1 MNNKLLAVLAVAVFL
16 ASGSVAVAAAP
27 SDAEGEIP
35 LGTVFVDAGGE
46 ATVLLKFNEL
56 SYTGD
61 KSYEFTMKAGVGESE
76 KQLFYGKGT
85 NNDVNNSAGYDL
97 PIDNGTEEPDEAAT
111 DVVTIKAA
119 LKGDVLGVYTITLTV
134 GSTVASGPYS
144 IYIDLDVITHPA
156 EGTSV
161 ELETVSYVV
170 DLKVTED
177 QTGIT
182 FSCNGNLYVKDAINA
197 ELTTTAGI
205 AVANYDWYAIGLP
218 SGLNVVKTDDGKLYL
233 RGLTTQSTEEE
244 DKPMK
249 IQLVGRDTNGNEIFA
264 TFSLTINAERVIK
277 YYISTDGT
285 SNEGKVLSNNND
297 TWAVKTN
304 SDKVILTI
312 EDKGT
317 YDVNVIDLNNEKA
330 QRVDAKKVTDPTS
343 SGQQFYVPING
354 AGAYSIEII
363 HDGGTKIVSLHIV
376 ADAVGSGAGFV
387 VIGGA

>member
-1 MNNKLLAVLAVAVFL
+1 M
-16 ASGSVAVAAAP
+16 
-27 SDAEGEIP
+27 
-35 LGTVFVDAGGE
+35 
-46 ATVLLKFNEL
+46 
-56 SYTGD
+56 
-61 KSYEFTMKAGVGESE
+61 
-76 KQLFYGKGT
+76 
-85 NNDVNNSAGYDL
+85 
-97 PIDNGTEEPDEAAT
+97 
-111 DVVTIKAA
+111 
-119 LKGDVLGVYTITLTV
+119 
-134 GSTVASGPYS
+134 
-144 IYIDLDVITHPA
+144 
-156 EGTSV
+156 
-161 ELETVSYVV
+161 

-233 RGLTTQSTEEE
+233 RGLTTQSTEEN
-244 DKPMK
+244 KPMK

-330 QRVDAKKVTDPTS
+330 QRVDATKVTDPTS

>member
-27 SDAEGEIP
+27 SDAEDEIP
-35 LGTVFVDAGGE
+35 LGTVFVDADCE

-61 KSYEFTMKAGVGESE
+61 KSYEFTMKAGVDESE
-76 KQLFYGKGT
+76 KKLFYGKGT
-85 NNDVNNSAGYDL
+85 GNDGKNNDGYAM
-97 PIDNGTEEPDEAAT
+97 PINDGTEDPDEAST

-119 LKGDVLGVYTITLTV
+119 PKGDVLGVYTIALTV
-134 GSTVASGPYS
+134 GSTVASGSYS

-182 FSCNGNLYVKDAINA
+182 FSYNGNLYVKDAINA
-197 ELTTTAGI
+197 ELTTIAGI
-205 AVANYDWYAIGLP
+205 TVANYDWYAIGLP
-218 SGLNVVKTDDGKLYL
+218 SGLNVVKTSDGNLYL
-233 RGLTTQSTEEE
+233 RGLTTEIAQNKT
-244 DKPMK
+244 

-285 SNEGKVLSNNND
+285 SNEGKVLSNNKD

-317 YDVNVIDLNNEKA
+317 YDVNVIDLNNEEA
-330 QRVDAKKVTDPTS
+330 QRVDATKVTDSTS
-343 SGQQFYVPING
+343 RGQQFYVPING

-363 HDGGTKIVSLHIV
+363 HDGGTKIVNLHIV